1 MRQKYCKIP
10 YCVVIQL
17 AVCLV
22 ELLKSMLCKKRKERQ
37 KKSETKL
44 FLTQLSKRK
53 LIQKKHIQPEFL
65 NSYSLLHQNLA
76 VCGLDCGPHG
86 QCLGSS
92 CVCSPEWQG
101 PRCNLKACN
110 QRCQVMKFLYVGYWQ
125 CWKYGLMYPNLVQN

>member
-1 MRQKYCKIP
+1 
-10 YCVVIQL
+10 
-17 AVCLV
+17 
-22 ELLKSMLCKKRKERQ
+22 MLCKKKEGKTQ

-53 LIQKKHIQPEFL
+53 LIPEKTIQPEFL

-110 QRCQVMKFLYVGYWQ
+110 QRCQVMKFFICLEYWQ
-125 CWKYGLMYPNLVQN
+125 CRKYGDCLNVHKSGSKLNNFR